1 MARIRTIK
9 PDFWKHEELSELAPE
24 VHMLAAALLNYAD
37 DEGYFRANP
46 KLVKAECCPLRE
58 DSVSVHEALKQLAD
72 IGYVRLFTGS
82 DHKEYGKVVNF
93 VEHQRINRPTP
104 SKIKELDTLTES
116 SVTDHGAVNDGSP
129 PEGKGREQGKER
141 NNEGASAP
149 FEVDW
154 DSDPQ
159 LFARGKA
166 ILGNKAGGQVK
177 RLKDAFGS
185 VYNARRVIEA
195 AAQKQNPVEYVE
207 AARHNELERQHRK
220 REPTLNQ
227 IAAG

>member
-1 MARIRTIK
+1 MMARIRTVK

-58 DSVSVHEALKQLAD
+58 DSVSVHEALKQLAN

-82 DHKEYGKVVNF
+82 DQKEYGKVVNF
-93 VEHQRINRPTP
+93 AEHQRINRPTP
-104 SKIKELDTLTES
+104 SKIKELDALSED
-116 SVTDHGAVNDGSP
+116 SVSDHGAVTDDSP
-129 PEGKGREQGKER
+129 PEGKGKEQGRER
-141 NNEGASAP
+141 NNGGAVAP
-149 FEVDW
+149 EDW
-154 DSDPQ
+154 DSDHQ
-159 LFARGKA
+159 LFSRGKA
-166 ILGNKAGGQVK
+166 VLGNKAGGQIAK
-177 RLKDAFGS
+177 LRDAFGS

-195 AAQKQNPVEYVE
+195 AAQKQNPSEYVE
-207 AARHNELERQHRK
+207 AARRNELERQRRK